1 MEHNLSVPP
10 KTSSTIASQIIRYN
24 KHILVDKRSFYN
36 SNLAGKGINHVG
48 QHFDANGAMKPW
60 SVFKSEF
67 SLSKNS
73 HFCWIQLNSAIPKA
87 WK

>member
-1 MEHNLSVPP
+1 MGQTNLSVSP
-10 KTSSTIASQIIRYN
+10 KTSFTIASQIIWFN

-36 SNLAGKGINHVG
+36 TTLADKGINHAG
-48 QHFDANGAMKPW
+48 QFFDTNGGMKPW

-73 HFCWIQLNSAIPKA
+73 NFYWIQL
-87 WK
+87 